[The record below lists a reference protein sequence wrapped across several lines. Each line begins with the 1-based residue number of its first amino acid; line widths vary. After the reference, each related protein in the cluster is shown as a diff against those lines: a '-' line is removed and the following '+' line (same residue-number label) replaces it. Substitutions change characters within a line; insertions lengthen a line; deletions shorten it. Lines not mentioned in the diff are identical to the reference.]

1 MSIYVHIY
9 LCFYFSGEY
18 RLIQWIIDLN
28 FKAKVI
34 KVETIILLEEN
45 IDKYISDV
53 EWANIY

>member
-1 MSIYVHIY
+1 MSIYVHMY
-9 LCFYFSGEY
+9 LCFYFSGEH

-28 FKAKVI
+28 LKAKVI